1 VRRNLIVI
9 FAVAAVVI
17 LGGGGLV
24 WAGVRAKS
32 GTATLSPSSVIE
44 GGTPS
49 PAASSSPAPA
59 AAPSAPK
66 PSASASAPSD
76 DRAEQVKKLT
86 AALKKLDATSPEF
99 SVAVLD
105 KRTGERY
112 EYRGTAKYDTA
123 SIVKAQILACM
134 LLHDQDAGHAPTAS
148 EMALAKPMIRNS
160 DNNAATSLFQH
171 VGAKSGVTKCN
182 KRIGL
187 TQTVVNSSWGLTRTT
202 ADDQVRLLSKL
213 VDTEGPLDTASRK
226 TAFTLMNTVS
236 AGQRW
241 GVPSIAKSRE
251 TTTVKNG
258 WDTRSAD
265 GGLWAVNTIGRVT
278 SATTNVSVAVLSHD
292 NRSMS
297 AGVSLVEK
305 VAKLT
310 RQYLKY

>member
-1 VRRNLIVI
+1 MRRNLIVI

-24 WAGVRAKS
+24 WAGVRAK
-32 GTATLSPSSVIE
+32 GDVATLSPSSVIE
-44 GGTPS
+44 GDSPS
-49 PAASSSPAPA
+49 PAASASPTPTA
-59 AAPSAPK
+59 K
-66 PSASASAPSD
+66 PSPSVPSSADP
-76 DRAEQVKKLT
+76 AEDARETRVAQLT
-86 AALKKLDATSPEF
+86 AALKKLDKTSPEF

-112 EYRGTAKYDTA
+112 EYRGAVKYDTA

-134 LLHDQDAGHAPTAS
+134 LLHDQDAGHDPTSA
-148 EMALAKPMIRNS
+148 EMAWARPMIRES
-160 DNNAATSLFQH
+160 NNDAATSLFQH
-171 VGAKSGVTKCN
+171 VGARTGVTRCN

-202 ADDQVRLLSKL
+202 ADDQVKLLAKL
-213 VDTEGPLDTASRK
+213 VDTKGPLDTDSRK
-226 TAFTLMNTVS
+226 TAFTLMNSVDP
-236 AGQRW
+236 AQRW
-241 GVPSIAKSRE
+241 GVPSIARSGE

-265 GGLWAVNTIGRVT
+265 GGLWAINTIGRVT
-278 SATTNVSVAVLSHD
+278 SEDTNVSVAVLSHD